1 MTGPGGKNDRINLER
16 LMLRLDNEKNSD
28 LYNGMENIK
37 KKISEIKSL
46 IYKFYS
52 SPILCFQII
61 DMNRTGKIDFQKY
74 RNMLIDLYKKDEKEV
89 PNFTLIK
96 NTFDYI
102 DLRKDGIIDY
112 SEWNKAFSMVNG
124 KLDLAYEKFASNVK
138 ELNYIKNFQN
148 QIRLWENSD
157 DITQKYMLI
166 YKNRKQIKNKLIDNN
181 FIINKYGKLYVSS
194 DTLIYVIK
202 KMFPNVKLSNI
213 QWKMITD
220 IGKNENTNNLVNISE
235 FFKLVEI
242 NAKKNMF
249 SNNSKP
255 YNSSNEYNQVYYG
268 NFDSLKIIK
277 TENSERNSS
286 NNNLNKTLTS
296 VSSSNPRF
304 KNIRI

>member
-1 MTGPGGKNDRINLER
+1 
-16 LMLRLDNEKNSD
+16 MLRLDNEKKSD
-28 LYNGMENIK
+28 LYNGMENTK

-61 DMNRTGKIDFQKY
+61 DVNRTGKIDFQKY
-74 RNMLIDLYKKDEKEV
+74 RNMLIDLYTKNEQEV
-89 PNFTLIK
+89 PKYALIK

-166 YKNRKQIKNKLIDNN
+166 YKNRH
-181 FIINKYGKLYVSS
+181 
-194 DTLIYVIK
+194 
-202 KMFPNVKLSNI
+202 
-213 QWKMITD
+213 
-220 IGKNENTNNLVNISE
+220 
-235 FFKLVEI
+235 
-242 NAKKNMF
+242 
-249 SNNSKP
+249 
-255 YNSSNEYNQVYYG
+255 
-268 NFDSLKIIK
+268 
-277 TENSERNSS
+277 
-286 NNNLNKTLTS
+286 
-296 VSSSNPRF
+296 
-304 KNIRI
+304 